1 MMLRP
6 LVIAWKELLQL
17 RRDRMT
23 LAMMVM
29 LPLVQ
34 LMLFG
39 YAINTDVRHI
49 RTVVYDSDRS
59 AASRDLVRSL
69 EATRFYDVVGYVQNY
84 AEIEAAFRA
93 SRARVALVVPPLAPF
108 WGCEAKLRGRVTL
121 WVTSLVVYLASVTA
135 AAL

>member
-1 MMLRP
+1 MLRS

-29 LPLVQ
+29 LPLLQ

-49 RTVVYDSDRS
+49 PTLVYDSDHS

-69 EATRFYDVVGYVQNY
+69 EATHFYDIAGHVESF
-84 AEIEAAFRA
+84 AEIEAALRA
-93 SRARVALVVPPLAPF
+93 GRARVALVVPPDYSSR
-108 WGCEAKLRGRVTL
+108 LRRGERA
-121 WVTSLVVYLASVTA
+121 SLELIVDGSDPQTVASATNTA
-135 AAL
+135 R